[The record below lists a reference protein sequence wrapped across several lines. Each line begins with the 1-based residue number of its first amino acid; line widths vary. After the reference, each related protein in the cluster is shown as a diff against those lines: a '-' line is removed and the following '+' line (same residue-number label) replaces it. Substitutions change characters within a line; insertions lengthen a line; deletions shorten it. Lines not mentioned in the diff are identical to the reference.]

1 MSSPIGKSYKPW
13 LIGSV
18 VILVLALMS
27 LAVTVTIS
35 FVYFAGKDS
44 PLWLIVLFVL
54 SALGVALG
62 FAGVFGLMTLA
73 GWQSFRE
80 GRRVQVISPAHDDTK
95 G

>member
-1 MSSPIGKSYKPW
+1 MTSPIGKSYKPW

-18 VILVLALMS
+18 AILVLALFS

-44 PLWLIVLFVL
+44 PLWLIVIFVF
-54 SALGVALG
+54 SALGVAVG
-62 FAGVFGLMTLA
+62 FAGVFGLMTFA

-80 GRRVQVISPAHDDTK
+80 ERRVQVISPMHDDTK